1 MTRRMTLKKLKKIDA
16 RVLLCVFAALL
27 IMGIWTVTLVQ
38 LSSAKQVQLDNV
50 QRDARSL
57 ARLFDAHATR
67 TIEAADQT
75 VTYLR
80 YRYNALGTS
89 LDIAQ
94 ELKVGLNPGDLYN
107 LFTIVDEHAEVILS
121 NKPFNP
127 INLKD
132 REHIK
137 IHMETDNDALFIS
150 KPVLGRVSKKWS
162 IQMTRRISHPDG
174 RFKGVVV
181 VSVDPQYFTQLYYDI
196 DVGKHGLIALT
207 GTDGFI
213 RARRTGNSD
222 AMGQDVSSSSL
233 FKAMQTYGK
242 GVIRTNS
249 TIDGRE
255 RIFAYEKL
263 AHYPLYVSVGI
274 DVEEQLNA
282 YYSTRSQAWLLAS
295 LTTILILLFTGSIIM
310 LVGRLIA
317 SREQAIA
324 ANQAKSRFL
333 SNMSHELRTPLN
345 GILGFS
351 ELLAEELG
359 VSEQG
364 GFAQSIHQSG
374 ARLLALIDSVL
385 ELSRLESGKT
395 VLSMQ
400 PENLREILHQAIGNH
415 IENTASKQIGLGLD
429 IGLGVPAQI
438 ICDRAKLLRILNSLL
453 CNAVSFTDSGEIRL
467 KVASSQDG
475 LLFQVSDTGRGVPI
489 ELQQYIFG
497 KFSQSNEATTR
508 AKDGAGIGLAIAE
521 QLVTLMGGQI
531 SVQSSQGETDSG
543 STFTFSLPIEADQ
556 LIKT

>member
-1 MTRRMTLKKLKKIDA
+1 MPLKKLKKIDA
-16 RVLLCVFAALL
+16 RVLLCVFAVLL
-27 IMGIWTVTLVQ
+27 IMGIWTMTLVQ
-38 LSSAKQVQLDNV
+38 LSNAKQVQLDYA

-67 TIEAADQT
+67 TIEAADQA

-89 LDIAQ
+89 LDIAR

-107 LFTIVDEHAEVILS
+107 LFTIVDERADVILS
-121 NKPFNP
+121 TKPFNP

-137 IHMETDNDALFIS
+137 VHMAADSGALFIS
-150 KPVLGRVSKKWS
+150 KPVFGRVSKKWS
-162 IQMTRRISHPDG
+162 IQMTRRINHTDG
-174 RFKGVVV
+174 AFKGVVV

-213 RARRTGNSD
+213 RVRRTGNSD
-222 AMGQDVSSSSL
+222 AMGQDVSSSGL
-233 FKAMQTYGK
+233 FKAMLTNGK
-242 GVIRTNS
+242 GVIKTKS

-274 DVEEQLNA
+274 DVEDQLNA

-295 LTTILILLFTGSIIM
+295 LTTIIILLFAGSIIV
-310 LVGRLIA
+310 LVGRLIS
-317 SREQAIA
+317 SREQAMA
-324 ANQAKSRFL
+324 ASQAKSRFL

-359 VSEQG
+359 ASEQG

-385 ELSRLESGKT
+385 ELSRLESGNA

-415 IENTASKQIGLGLD
+415 VEKAASKQIGFGLD
-429 IGLGVPAQI
+429 VGLGVPAQI
-438 ICDRAKLLRILNSLL
+438 TCDRAKLLRILDSLL
-453 CNAVSFTDSGEIRL
+453 CNAVRFTDTGEIRL
-467 KVASSQDG
+467 KVATSQGG
-475 LLFQVSDTGRGVPI
+475 LLFQVTDTGRGVPM
-489 ELQQYIFG
+489 ELQQHIFG
-497 KFSQSNEATTR
+497 KFSQSDEATTR
-508 AKDGAGIGLAIAE
+508 AKDGAGLGLAIAE
-521 QLVTLMGGQI
+521 QLVMLMGGQI
-531 SVQSSQGETDSG
+531 SVQSSPGAKGKSSG
-543 STFTFSLPIEADQ
+543 SIFAFFLPIETDQ
-556 LIKT
+556 VVKT